1 MLNLKT
7 NKVIDFFTSSTFNQ
21 TIIYLTNYF
30 SAGEVFG
37 NDLELFTKFSNIEDV
52 TGVLQ
57 NALKLVNLIEKFE
70 PQILL

>member
-1 MLNLKT
+1 LLNLKT

>member
-1 MLNLKT
+1 
-7 NKVIDFFTSSTFNQ
+7 
-21 TIIYLTNYF
+21 LTNYF